1 MTNKTF
7 KVLSIT
13 FFLILSSS
21 LFGQKYQN
29 GLIDKTVAVVGN
41 EMILVSQIEQEVQML
56 QFNGHYSDR
65 NLRCQVLEQMMVSKL
80 FLMQARLDSLSVND
94 ALVES
99 SVNERLNNVLTQ
111 LGGEKQVEEYFG
123 KSLYNLRQDWKEILT
138 EQSLTQDMQRNV
150 STSATEMTPEQIKE
164 FYKNVSKD
172 SLPVISTQYQL
183 RQIVLYPDREK
194 AKEIVKEKLLDYRQR
209 ILNGESFSMLATF
222 YSEDPGSASRGGELG
237 MASKSIFW
245 PQFSDAAM
253 LLKEGQVS
261 PIVETPDG
269 YHLIQMIKKDGD
281 MFNARHILLKPKYTS
296 ADRNKAFKTL
306 DSLKT
311 AIQEDSISF
320 FVAARIY
327 SQDPYTRT
335 NGGLMADEY
344 SGTAMFEKDQL
355 KPTDYAAIKD
365 LEVGEISAPVESTDN
380 EGRSGNTIYKII
392 KLEKIIPSHTATFED
407 DFSVLQNVANQQ
419 QSKKAVDDFI
429 KDKIKSTYIVIDP
442 IFHNCDFEREGW
454 IK

>member
-429 KDKIKSTYIVIDP
+429 KEKIKSTYIVIDP